1 MNNKDSLRRFS
12 IFVHYQRKKVS
23 MSFFP
28 GKSFASS
35 FLGNGAK
42 KMLFL
47 SLYFKALNSTVKASE
62 KTEGAK
68 KKKKKRIQR

>member
-1 MNNKDSLRRFS
+1 VKNKGSLRRFS

-28 GKSFASS
+28 GKSFVFS
-35 FLGNGAK
+35 FPDNDAK

-47 SLYFKALNSTVKASE
+47 SVYFKALKYIVKASQ
-62 KTEGAK
+62 K
-68 KKKKKRIQR
+68 